1 MKLNK
6 KKVFALALAVCLIA
20 TLSMGSLAWFT
31 AEDNVKNDF
40 FIADSDDDTADE
52 IFSVDVWEDRNGD
65 GVADDDVTGDDEG
78 LSYVDVLPGDV
89 LAKTVYVKNTGYY
102 DQYIR
107 VTVTVSDYS
116 AWCTV
121 LNKAIGTKFA
131 LQDVVNG
138 LNAADLW
145 HVEEGVI
152 NDTDDTITYTLYYQR
167 ILTGDQVNTNDNGIN
182 TNEAVVFESV
192 KIPDSMTQAQA
203 VEFEQ
208 NFQITVKAEAV
219 QTENI
224 LTNKTD
230 VHWQDAKATFE
241 ALNQ

>member
-1 MKLNK
+1 MKMNK
-6 KKVFALALAVCLIA
+6 KKVFVLALAVCLIA
-20 TLSMGSLAWFT
+20 ILSMGSLAWFT

-65 GVADDDVTGDDEG
+65 GIADDDVTGDDEG
-78 LSYVDVLPGDV
+78 LSYVDVLPGDT
-89 LAKTVYVKNTGYY
+89 LAKKVFVKNTGYY

-131 LQDVVNG
+131 LQDVVKG

-152 NDTDDTITYTLYYQR
+152 NNTDDTITYTLYYQR

-192 KIPDSMTQAQA
+192 KIPGSMTQAQA